1 MEVGERRAIV
11 VSSHSKVPWLV
22 HRSSVTWPSSE
33 LLLLGRTGRPR

>member
-22 HRSSVTWPSSE
+22 HRSFTWPSPE